1 MEPWDVGLGGW
12 QTGNFPDPFS
22 EWNDRYRDSVRRF
35 WLTDIASARDSGTH
49 HNGVA
54 DLATRLAGSKDIV
67 HGPLGTLGTIN
78 FITAHDGF
86 NLHDLVSYNVK
97 HNQANGES
105 NRDGNN
111 NNFSFNHG
119 EEGTSSDHEVNT
131 KRLKASRNLLATLM
145 FSAGVPM
152 FTAGDERG
160 KTQKGNNNAY
170 CQDNVISWLNWELSA
185 NDIAL
190 EDTFALLTR
199 LRKENPSLRSPNFGN
214 FDQPIP
220 GSDMIKWYNANGE
233 IMPPE
238 QWDNP
243 ENRTLVRLAVNL
255 DDEGRKNATLMIIHG
270 AETEVEVTLPESE
283 YLSNYELLWNSE
295 FADAKQATKTF
306 APKDKVLVTD
316 TAILVFSAK

>member
-12 QTGNFPDPFS
+12 QTGNFPDSFS
-22 EWNDRYRDSVRRF
+22 EWNDRYRDAVRRF
-35 WLTDIASARDSGTH
+35 WLTDIASARESGTH

-67 HGPLGTLGTIN
+67 HGPLGTLGSIN

-119 EEGTSSDHEVNT
+119 VEGPSSDPEVNA
-131 KRLKASRNLLATLM
+131 KRQKAARNLLATLM

-170 CQDNVISWLNWELSA
+170 CQDNVISWLNWDVTE
-185 NDIAL
+185 DGEAL
-190 EDTFALLTR
+190 ERTFARLTQ
-199 LRKENPSLRSPNFGN
+199 LRQANPSLRSPNFGN
-214 FDQPIP
+214 FDEPIP
-220 GSDMIKWYNANGE
+220 GSDMIKWFNAAGE
-233 IMPPE
+233 IMPAE

-243 ENRTLVRLAVNL
+243 ENRTLVRLSVNL
-255 DDEGRKNATLMIIHG
+255 DEAGHKNASLMVIHG
-270 AETEVEVTLPESE
+270 AETQISVTLPTSE
-283 YLSNYELLWNSE
+283 FLTSYELLWTSE
-295 FADAKQATKTF
+295 HSEPTADATRH
-306 APKDKVLVTD
+306 APGEQVSLTD
-316 TAILVFSAK
+316 ASILVFRAN